1 MKCVWI
7 TPFYE
12 RSAMNNRY
20 ESQALPTRPL
30 HVYSNAVGPGIT
42 TAVNH
47 VATVIVLLCRIT
59 SALCRLFNRGYCQ
72 RIPTLQQSALPHVV
86 RRFFPQWHRIVGI
99 AAVAVDGQHVH
110 PRHRRLLN
118 ALCQLPLS
126 TTAPNRF
133 EWLRIARY
141 FSSGWM
147 SVRYKTPCIFQFLR
161 MTTLWKE
168 SDENRRAFSKLL
180 RINILQAPCI
190 P

>member
-12 RSAMNNRY
+12 RSAMNNRH

-47 VATVIVLLCRIT
+47 VATVMVLLCRIT

-86 RRFFPQWHRIVGI
+86 RRFFPQRHRIVGI
-99 AAVAVDGQHVH
+99 AAVVNRGRRTYHKE
-110 PRHRRLLN
+110 RLL
-118 ALCQLPLS
+118 
-126 TTAPNRF
+126 
-133 EWLRIARY
+133 
-141 FSSGWM
+141 
-147 SVRYKTPCIFQFLR
+147 
-161 MTTLWKE
+161 
-168 SDENRRAFSKLL
+168 SKLIDFTVCGFG
-180 RINILQAPCI
+180 RIRESVFLTKDFIYSDLQNTKVPYTTFKTEQGTF
-190 P
+190 